1 MDLPNSLLRRVGL
14 AVGGVLA
21 LVCGGGAGSAVL
33 FAAEASKGVL
43 EFRDPAPKVYDLTGR
58 ASEIDPRTKP
68 HPEIQFDFVKDG
80 KPADTERGSV
90 DTRVAPRGQ
99 LVVWLMGHSGA
110 LFERLNSYGLH
121 AIQVSYANAWFSKLN
136 KEPAPADEQYLGNIR
151 LEATAGINA
160 SEAIEIPEPDSMKER
175 AYQFVK
181 WLAQKNPEG
190 RWDYFLTQDGKALD
204 WEKVIISGASHG
216 ATSSARFALHQKV
229 ARCVMLCGP
238 RDNYESW
245 QGLPSATPKNRFFG
259 YSHVLD
265 GGWSGDHYPRSWLLL
280 GLNQFGPIVN
290 TDEVKSPF
298 GNSRRLV
305 TSADVK
311 GEANRAHGYVIPNAK
326 NSPKDAS
333 GEYVQ
338 DPVWRY
344 LFTSPVDQVGQPVP
358 AEPQTRMNLRGK

>member
-1 MDLPNSLLRRVGL
+1 MNTSCSPSRRIGL
-14 AVGGVLA
+14 ALGALSLFSAICGVYSPKVSAAQPAKTA
-21 LVCGGGAGSAVL
+21 LQ
-33 FAAEASKGVL
+33 
-43 EFRDPAPKVYDLTGR
+43 FRDPAPKVYDLTGR

-80 KPADTERGSV
+80 KPADTERASV

-99 LVVWLMGHSGA
+99 LVVWLMGHNAA

-121 AIQVSYANAWFSKLN
+121 AIQVSYANGWFAKLN

-151 LEATAGINA
+151 LEATTGINA

-190 RWDYFLTQDGKALD
+190 RWDYFLTADGKALD

-245 QGLPSATPKNRFFG
+245 QGLPSATPKNRFYG

-290 TDEVKSPF
+290 TDEVKAPY
-298 GNSRRLV
+298 GHSRRLI
-305 TSADVK
+305 TTADVK
-311 GEANRAHGYVIPNAK
+311 GDDKRAHGFVIPNAK
-326 NSPKDAS
+326 GSPRDAS
-333 GEYVQ
+333 GQYVQ

-344 LFTSPVDQVGQPVP
+344 LFTAPVEEVGQSVP
-358 AEPQTRMNLRGK
+358 PEPQTRMNLRTK